1 VCPPRWFYRT
11 DDDWVA
17 LVERLKLTPCPH
29 CQTVG
34 TLIRHGSLHGFDDQT
49 PPRKVL
55 RARRL
60 FCSNRHRRRG
70 CGRTVSVFRAEKIRR
85 SSLSA
90 RTLLAFLRH
99 AVAEGIAAATRVVK
113 TPLSARTLQ
122 RMGKRFDLAQSRLR
136 TALLGRG
143 PPPEGP
149 FPPVRRP
156 AAAQLLAHL
165 EALFPDDDSPI
176 AAYQQATRSFFL

>member
-1 VCPPRWFYRT
+1 VTPPRWFYRT
-11 DDDWVA
+11 NDEWIA

-29 CQTVG
+29 CRAIG

-55 RARRL
+55 RARRV
-60 FCSNRHRRRG
+60 FCSNRHRRPG
-70 CGRTVSVFRAEKIRR
+70 CGRTVSVFLAETIRR

-99 AVAEGIAAATRVVK
+99 AVAKGIAGATRAVK
-113 TPLSARTLQ
+113 TPLSGRTWQ
-122 RMGKRFDLAQSRLR
+122 RVWRRFDLAQSRLR
-136 TALLGRG
+136 TALRGRG

-149 FPPVRRP
+149 FPPLRRP
-156 AAAQLLAHL
+156 AAAHVLAHL
-165 EALFPDDDSPI
+165 DALFPHDESPI
-176 AAYQQATRSFFL
+176 AAYQQATQSGFL

>member
-1 VCPPRWFYRT
+1 VSEPHWFYR
-11 DDDWVA
+11 DDREWLA

-29 CQTVG
+29 CKVVG
-34 TLIRHGSLHGFDDQT
+34 TLIRHGSLRGFDDAS
-49 PPRKVL
+49 PARKVL
-55 RARRL
+55 RARRV
-60 FCSNRHRRRG
+60 FCSNRYRRPG
-70 CGRTVSVFRAEKIRR
+70 CGRTVSVFLAEKLRR

-90 RTLLAFLRH
+90 RTLVAFLRR
-99 AVAEGIAAATRVVK
+99 AVAEGIAAATRAVQ
-113 TPLSARTLQ
+113 THLSARTLQ
-122 RMGKRFDLAQSRLR
+122 RVGKRFDLAQSRLR